1 MKKRIIFSIVFLGGV
16 LLAAQVLVAQPA
28 SDKTAQR
35 LIHIN
40 GKGEVLRGGTKL
52 GYISKEDIV
61 RNNQGKELGFIK
73 NGKVYDADGNSLGKA
88 KKGGKYYN
96 NNGQFVLN
104 VSGNNEKCRILD
116 ARGHTIG
123 YVHRNYKIH
132 ACAVHCFFKEQKI
145 EEDIEAILAGYI
157 DIENALV
164 NDDHKAAQ
172 QNAQELLNASTALN
186 ETSIK
191 NTMEQ
196 LSGAADI
203 SEQRKHF
210 ATLSKQL
217 YTVFKDIDLQGNTLY
232 WNNCP
237 MALGGKGANWLS
249 INEKISN
256 PYMGQKMPGCGS
268 VQETLDNN

>member
-1 MKKRIIFSIVFLGGV
+1 MKKNIFLSIAFLIGM

-35 LIHIN
+35 LLHIN

-61 RNNQGKELGFIK
+61 FNNQNQKLGFIK
-73 NGKVYDADGNSLGKA
+73 GGRVYDAEGNSLGKA
-88 KKGGKYYN
+88 KKGGQYYN
-96 NNGQFVLN
+96 NNGVFVLE

-123 YVHRNYKIH
+123 YVHRNYKLH

-145 EEDIEAILAGYI
+145 EEDLAAILAGYMN
-157 DIENALV
+157 IENALV
-164 NDDHKAAQ
+164 NDDYKAAQ
-172 QNAQELLNASTALN
+172 QNAQELSSTALN
-186 ETSIK
+186 ETSVK
-191 NTMEQ
+191 NTLEQ
-196 LSGAADI
+196 LSGSADI
-203 SEQRKHF
+203 SDQRKHF
-210 ATLSKQL
+210 AALSKEL

-232 WNNCP
+232 WNNCH
-237 MALGGKGANWLS
+237 MAMNGEGANWLS
-249 INEKISN
+249 MNEKISN

-268 VQETLDNN
+268 VQETLNK